1 MRSFYNVLKTCLPV
15 LLIAAGVCLTP
26 FNSSAQQLFEQRATG
41 ANEVELFT
49 TNYGVTGLNIAGTS
63 AGGFWPRSSAQ
74 PGAYMFGAGVWF
86 GTIVDVDGAP
96 VKRIFK
102 SYNPNSGNSWA
113 APGDISDGP
122 AIQTDAASVSKY
134 RIYSSVDYGADGQP
148 LSGDAPGWPLWSTGQ
163 GEVGSKTGNLGDY
176 VSDVNDRNMDAMSA
190 GPAFVSDEDLVCRF
204 KDSDVSLYEG
214 VSANANPIGL
224 QFEQAIYS
232 WTDTDHENFVLLRYD
247 VTNVSGEDLYDC
259 FIGHAGDFDIGNP
272 AVSSVRAASND
283 HITYFE
289 QLSGR
294 QMVVL
299 WSENDEDV
307 QGMDYGYFGV
317 SMMQSPTVDDDNFV
331 IQDADPTDYRS
342 QIGLTSV
349 RNWVIQNDPTGA
361 EEAYDFISGN
371 MFDSQSGS
379 GDKRLM
385 FSCGSF
391 NLRAGETA
399 RFVFGFFFAPSASG
413 IPNGLLTDVELLVD
427 EVDKGH
433 ELWSGHVVSSVGN
446 NAAADYGL
454 QLSPNPAR
462 DQLNV
467 EFNTDRPGADM
478 TIEILDQTGRR
489 LLTQRVRAAAQQ
501 ESVTLL
507 LDDLAAGSYF
517 CRLSSGDGH
526 QTAGFVV
533 VR

>member
-1 MRSFYNVLKTCLPV
+1 MKFLTHAATTCLAV
-15 LLIAAGVCLTP
+15 LLIAVASAMLPV
-26 FNSSAQQLFEQRATG
+26 NSSGQQLFEQRATG

-49 TNYGVTGLNIAGTS
+49 TNYGVTGLNVSGTA

-74 PGAYMFGAGVWF
+74 PGAYMFGAGLWF
-86 GTIVDVDGAP
+86 GTISDEDGTP

-102 SYNPNSGNSWA
+102 TYNPNSGNSWA
-113 APGDISDGP
+113 APGDVSDGP
-122 AIQTDAASVSKY
+122 AMQSDAASVSKY

-148 LSGDAPGWPLWSTGQ
+148 LSGDAPGWPMWSNGQ
-163 GEVGSKTGNLGDY
+163 GEVGSKTGNLGTY
-176 VSDVNDRNMDAMSA
+176 VSNVNDRNMEVMSA
-190 GPAFVSDEDLVCRF
+190 GPAFVSDEDLICRF
-204 KDSDVSLYEG
+204 KDSDVNLYEG
-214 VSANANPIGL
+214 GAANANPIGL

-232 WTDTDHENFVLLRYD
+232 WADSDHENFVLLRYD
-247 VTNVSGEDLYDC
+247 VTNVSGEDLHDC

-272 AVSSVRAASND
+272 AVSSVRSAGND
-283 HITYFE
+283 RITYFE

-299 WSENDEDV
+299 WSENDADV

-317 SMMQSPTVDDDNFV
+317 AMMQSPTLDDDGFV
-331 IQDADPTDYRS
+331 IQGADPTDYQA

-349 RNWVIQNDPTGA
+349 RNWVIQNDPTDA
-361 EEAYDFISGN
+361 EESYDFMSGN
-371 MFDSQSGS
+371 LFDSQSDA

-385 FSCGSF
+385 FSSGGF

-433 ELWSGHVVSSVGN
+433 ELWSGRVVSTVGHSTT
-446 NAAADYGL
+446 ADFGL
-454 QLSPNPAR
+454 SLSPNPAR
-462 DQLNV
+462 DQLNIA
-467 EFNTDRPGADM
+467 FNSATPGAPA
-478 TIEILDQTGRR
+478 TIDILDQTGRIV
-489 LLTQRVRAAAQQ
+489 LTQRVRTAAQK
-501 ESVTLL
+501 ESVAFV

-517 CRLSSGDGH
+517 CRLSTGDGH